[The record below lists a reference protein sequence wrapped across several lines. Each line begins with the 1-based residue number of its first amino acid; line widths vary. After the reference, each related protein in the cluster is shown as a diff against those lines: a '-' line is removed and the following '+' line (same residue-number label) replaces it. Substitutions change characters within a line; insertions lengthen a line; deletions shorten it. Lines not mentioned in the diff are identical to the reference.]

1 MRRILRPTRKAL
13 AAFVCVAGLSALT
26 GCQLLSPADEIKWI
40 EKGKSKKSSAY
51 LISRECELL
60 EEVVGSYGDDDA
72 YLTILATNDYLRKGA
87 RDDLEDN
94 AKALGANTIQITD
107 NREYQKQLKTRL
119 GLFKVEISANA
130 YSCKK

>member
-1 MRRILRPTRKAL
+1 MIRIVRPTRKAL
-13 AAFVCVAGLSALT
+13 TTFVCVVGLSVLT
-26 GCQLLSPADEIKWI
+26 GCQLLTPAEEIKWI
-40 EKGKSKKSSAY
+40 EKGNSKKKSAY

-72 YLTILATNDYLRKGA
+72 FLTIIMTNDYLREGA
-87 RDDLEDN
+87 RDDLEDR

-107 NREYQKQLKTRL
+107 NREYQKLLKTRL

-130 YSCKK
+130 YICKK